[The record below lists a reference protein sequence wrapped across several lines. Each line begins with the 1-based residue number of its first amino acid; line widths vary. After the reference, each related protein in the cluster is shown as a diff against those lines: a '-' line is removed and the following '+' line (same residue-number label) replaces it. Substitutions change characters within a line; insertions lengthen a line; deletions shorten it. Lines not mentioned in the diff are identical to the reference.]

1 MEKLRF
7 PGLQDAIGS
16 VITGNPQ
23 KTAENLEHFFL
34 KGRFGEFNYTC
45 AKDNCGSARTRQLGL
60 IELDNRCRWTNKTE
74 VGRRNNRDVLRAIY
88 GHGRPGLALPTPDK
102 PLQFWFRRDLQV
114 SIKPTAI
121 FSEAG
126 KVKML
131 WLQARKSQVFSTLH
145 LQVIATLL
153 RRLFAADD
161 YAGAEIEIID
171 CRARKP
177 GKWKYRADLL
187 FRDDALPSLSQEEM
201 NTFFQTLADAW
212 DLVLAREEEILKEIE
227 MRKSKKRP
235 DESGDSQHGFDF
247 L

>member
-16 VITGNPQ
+16 VVMGNPQ
-23 KTAENLEHFFL
+23 KTAENLEHFFR
-34 KGRFGEFNYTC
+34 KPHFSEFDYRC
-45 AKDNCGSARTRQLGL
+45 AKDNSGSARTRQLGL
-60 IELDNRCRWTNKTE
+60 IELDKRSFRANRKE
-74 VGRRNNRDVLRAIY
+74 VGRRNNREVLRAIW
-88 GHGRPGLALPTPDK
+88 GHGKTGSTLLTSENAK
-102 PLQFWFRRDLQV
+102 QFWFRKDLKV
-114 SIKPTAI
+114 TIGPTAI
-121 FSEAG
+121 IAEDSKLKLF
-126 KVKML
+126 

-153 RRLFAADD
+153 RRLFAVDD

-187 FRDDALPSLSQEEM
+187 FRDAALPSLSQEEM

-212 DLVLAREEEILKEIE
+212 DLVLLKEDEILKEINE
-227 MRKSKKRP
+227 RKSKKRP
-235 DESGDSQHGFDF
+235 DEPDESQHGFDF
-247 L
+247 I